1 MTNLSRYTV
10 QRSHR
15 SMQAAFGP
23 YTSHE
28 LQPMPDHRD
37 YSASWWA
44 WMAVCAVVTVV
55 LVWVMR

>member
-10 QRSHR
+10 RRHPR
-15 SMQAAFGP
+15 TLAEAFGP
-23 YTSHE
+23 YTNHE
-28 LQPMPDHRD
+28 LQPMPERRD